1 MNSRNYMTR
10 AKRLRNYSIISFCL
24 MKHTTRRQGQTEFML
39 VVMSFLHCQFCF
51 LLHPGFPPCGTY
63 FPKGGAACSRPSFRH
78 GGGFRMEEEERGCVR
93 VRLVSG
99 CWRGAL
105 GIGGEEHT
113 GCTPPAGGEEEQQ
126 QPVEAVP
133 SQPSHPEHNL
143 D

>member
-1 MNSRNYMTR
+1 
-10 AKRLRNYSIISFCL
+10 
-24 MKHTTRRQGQTEFML
+24 ML
-39 VVMSFLHCQFCF
+39 VVMSFCIAS
-51 LLHPGFPPCGTY
+51 FPP
-63 FPKGGAACSRPSFRH
+63 SRLSSLRH
-78 GGGFRMEEEERGCVR
+78 ILSQGWGCLLQAFFQTSGGFRMEEEERGCVR

-99 CWRGAL
+99 WRGAL